1 MELAYS
7 CDFFAVPDSLT
18 WLLAETIQSVI
29 RKFVFPFAYFSIL
42 SSLVHTCLVFLL
54 TWIAVVSACAWTPPT
69 SLSVWA
75 LSLILQ

>member
-7 CDFFAVPDSLT
+7 CDFVAVPDSLT

-42 SSLVHTCLVFLL
+42 SSSVHTCLVFLL
-54 TWIAVVSACAWTPPT
+54 TWIAVVSAPGHH
-69 SLSVWA
+69 LRG
-75 LSLILQ
+75 